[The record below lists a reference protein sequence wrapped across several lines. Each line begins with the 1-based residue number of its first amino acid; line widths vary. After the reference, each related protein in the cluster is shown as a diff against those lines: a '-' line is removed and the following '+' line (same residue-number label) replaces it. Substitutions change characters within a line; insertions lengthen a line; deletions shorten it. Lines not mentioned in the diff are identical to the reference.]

1 MKEDDKRQTAFRA
14 YRIELVNYAANI
26 LGSRHDAEDVIQEA
40 FLRYVPEGAGAAA
53 DREQG
58 PPRRHPVGGLPQEHG
73 TPEENALICDRVRQM
88 EAILAAMPA
97 QRRIALEMHKFGGYR
112 VEEIAR
118 HIDVSVPTA
127 YRFIQMAILELAQKM
142 HGTEPRP

>member
-1 MKEDDKRQTAFRA
+1 MCRKAPARRQIENRDHPDDTPWR
-14 YRIELVNYAANI
+14 
-26 LGSRHDAEDVIQEA
+26 
-40 FLRYVPEGAGAAA
+40 
-53 DREQG
+53 
-58 PPRRHPVGGLPQEHG
+58 GLPQEHG